1 MVNYTNG
8 KIYQIIDNANTKRYI
23 GSTTLNLL
31 SQRFQQHKMAYKQ
44 WKQTNKG
51 YYTTFIIFDEFGIEN
66 CKIELVEQCSCEN
79 KDQLNKKEGEYI
91 RALDCV
97 NKVIPQ
103 RTPHEHYVDNWTDI
117 RTHANEA
124 VECDICHKS
133 YKRCNKVHH
142 EKSKKCKRVLEEYKK
157 SEVEIAKQ
165 QEEEDISPINP
176 EIIQTYD
183 SFNILT
189 LYSESDSQTLYSES
203 GSQTNTTSH
212 DDYCMGV

>member
-31 SQRFQQHKMAYKQ
+31 SQRFQQHKMAYKL

-51 YYTTFIIFDEFGIEN
+51 YYTTFIIFEEFGVEN
-66 CKIELVEQCSCEN
+66 CQIELVEQCSCEN

-91 RALDCV
+91 RAFECV
-97 NKVIPQ
+97 NKVVPQ
-103 RTPHEHYVDNWTDI
+103 RTPKEHYIDNRTEI
-117 RTHANEA
+117 RSHANEA

-142 EKSKKCKRVLEEYKK
+142 EKSKKCKKAK
-157 SEVEIAKQ
+157 SEQEIAKQ
-165 QEEEDISPINP
+165 QEEEDIEPTDP
-176 EIIQTYD
+176 EIIETYEWHGIELEKD
-183 SFNILT
+183 EPELHVNLEYITKINFD
-189 LYSESDSQTLYSES
+189 EF
-203 GSQTNTTSH
+203 
-212 DDYCMGV
+212 CMAV